1 MEYFQPEILSFVSH
15 SQQINHDL
23 CLQGSRGHQ
32 WR

>member
-1 MEYFQPEILSFVSH
+1 MEYFQPEILSFGSH
-15 SQQINHDL
+15 IEQANHHL